1 MQQLLAQVN
10 IAKDLPLGTGDN
22 ILSKYPDAASLVN
35 VILRNSIVFAGILAT
50 CFLIYGGVTY
60 IMGAGTED
68 PKELQ
73 KAKTTITEAVI
84 GLLIVI
90 SVYFILQII
99 QVLTGAKIL

>member
-1 MQQLLAQVN
+1 MQRLLAIVN
-10 IAKDLPLGTGDN
+10 IDQDLPLGTGSN
-22 ILSKYPDAASLVN
+22 ILSKYPDAASLVS
-35 VILRNSIVFAGILAT
+35 VIIRNSIVFAAILAT

-73 KAKTTITEAVI
+73 KAKTTITEAVV

-99 QVLTGAKIL
+99 QVLTGATIL